1 MFRGCGRD
9 QGFPIALDLRCNH
22 FRKRQ
27 ELLEMTKKT
36 HGLGRGLDSLFPGVE
51 DGGLNI
57 QEIAIGE
64 LDPNPDQPRQTFN
77 EETISQL
84 ADSIRDQG
92 VLQPLLV
99 VPTGGGR
106 YRIVAGERRF
116 RAGRAAGLDTLP
128 CIVKDIDVIHQ
139 MEIALIENLQREDL
153 NPMEAAKGINALMKQ
168 CGYTQEKVSSR
179 LGKSRPTVANLLRL
193 LTLPPEVTDMVR
205 DGLISAGH
213 ARVLAGVKGAEEQI
227 RLAKR
232 AADEGLSVRQL
243 EQLAAAVKGKP
254 AVKRKKAPLP
264 AELGELQEKIRMK
277 TGLKSALT
285 GSISKGRIVL
295 QYSSREE
302 LERLNDILDQIS
314 E

>member
-1 MFRGCGRD
+1 
-9 QGFPIALDLRCNH
+9 
-22 FRKRQ
+22 
-27 ELLEMTKKT
+27 MTKKT
-36 HGLGRGLDSLFPGVE
+36 HGLGRGLDSLFPGME
-51 DGGLNI
+51 DSGLNI
-57 QEIAIGE
+57 QEISIGE

-77 EETISQL
+77 DESISQL
-84 ADSIRDQG
+84 ADSIREQG

-99 VPTGGGR
+99 VPSDGGR
-106 YRIVAGERRF
+106 YRIIAGERRF

-153 NPMEAAKGINALMKQ
+153 NPMEAAKGISALMKQ
-168 CGYTQEKVSSR
+168 CGYTQEKVSAR

-193 LTLPPEVTDMVR
+193 LTLPDEVTDMVR
-205 DGLISAGH
+205 DDLISAGH
-213 ARVLAGVKGAEEQI
+213 ARVLAGVKDPEEQI

-232 AADEGLSVRQL
+232 AADEGMSVRQL
-243 EQLAAAVKGKP
+243 EQLAAATRGKP
-254 AVKRKKAPLP
+254 AAKRGKAPLP

-285 GSISKGRIVL
+285 GSVSKGRIVL
-295 QYSSREE
+295 QYNSREE
-302 LERLNDILDQIS
+302 LERLNEVLDQIS